1 VDETN
6 GKTTQRET
14 ETSGRG
20 VKLLKIRLN
29 SLDRRLR
36 ERSRVLVAERGRR
49 DKAGRWSRPRGVG
62 YILTWNLSRKEAW
75 KG

>member
-1 VDETN
+1 MVMMMMMIMVM
-6 GKTTQRET
+6 RR
-14 ETSGRG
+14 RG

-75 KG
+75 KV